1 MRENILKE
9 LEIDKII
16 YLEDLEKKLNEA
28 KINYQKNEDTME
40 IYIDN
45 EVIIITYKKGKSN
58 YFKDEIKIIDVE
70 KRKIPQGLP
79 LQKL

>member
-1 MRENILKE
+1 MEEKIFKE

-28 KINYQKNEDTME
+28 KINYQKNENTME

-45 EVIIITYKKGKSN
+45 EVINIIYKKVESN
-58 YFKDEIKIIDVE
+58 YFKDEIKIVDVE
-70 KRKIPQGLP
+70 KKEIPQGLP

>member
-1 MRENILKE
+1 MKENILKE

-45 EVIIITYKKGKSN
+45 EAITITYKEVKSN

-70 KRKIPQGLP
+70 KKKIPERLP

>member
-1 MRENILKE
+1 MKENILKE

-70 KRKIPQGLP
+70 KKKIPEGLP

>member
-1 MRENILKE
+1 MKKNILKE
-9 LEIDKII
+9 LEIDEII

-28 KINYQKNEDTME
+28 NINYQKYEDTME

-45 EVIIITYKKGKSN
+45 EAITITYKEVKSN

-70 KRKIPQGLP
+70 KKKIPEGLP

>member
-1 MRENILKE
+1 MKENILKE
-9 LEIDKII
+9 LEIDEII

-28 KINYQKNEDTME
+28 NINYQKYEDTME

-45 EVIIITYKKGKSN
+45 EAITITYKEVKSN

-70 KRKIPQGLP
+70 KKKIPEGLP

>member
-1 MRENILKE
+1 MKENILKE
-9 LEIDKII
+9 LEIDEII

-28 KINYQKNEDTME
+28 NINYQKYEDTME

-45 EVIIITYKKGKSN
+45 EAITITYKEVKSN

-70 KRKIPQGLP
+70 KKKIPEGLL

>member
-1 MRENILKE
+1 MKENILKE
-9 LEIDKII
+9 LEIDETI

-28 KINYQKNEDTME
+28 NINYQKYEDTME

-45 EVIIITYKKGKSN
+45 EAITITYKEVKSN

-70 KRKIPQGLP
+70 KKKIPEGLP

>member
-1 MRENILKE
+1 MKENILKE

-28 KINYQKNEDTME
+28 KISYQKNEDTME

-45 EVIIITYKKGKSN
+45 EAITITYKEVKSN

-70 KRKIPQGLP
+70 KKKIPERLP

>member
-1 MRENILKE
+1 MEEKIFKE

-16 YLEDLEKKLNEA
+16 YLEDLEKKLNES

-45 EVIIITYKKGKSN
+45 EVINITYKKVESN

-70 KRKIPQGLP
+70 KKKIPQGLP